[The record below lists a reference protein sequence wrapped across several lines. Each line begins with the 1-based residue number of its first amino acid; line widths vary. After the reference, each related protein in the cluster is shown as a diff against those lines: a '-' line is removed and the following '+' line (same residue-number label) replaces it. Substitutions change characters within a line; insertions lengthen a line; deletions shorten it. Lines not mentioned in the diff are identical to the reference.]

1 MALTPTPVC
10 VQTPKFA
17 ATLFSS
23 TYSAG
28 ALQLIYT
35 AGANGSKIMSVIG
48 LNSDTATLHVGQ
60 LWLGRGGTSFLLGS
74 ASIAANSGNDGV
86 TSGTNLLGT
95 SLGLPQDNDAQLY
108 FFMQNG
114 DTLSASLTST
124 LPAGKNVY
132 VNVVG
137 ADF

>member
-10 VQTPKFA
+10 VQTPKYA
-17 ATLFSS
+17 ATFFSS

-28 ALQLIYT
+28 SLQLVYT
-35 AGANGSKIMSVIG
+35 AGANGSKIMAAMGI
-48 LNSDTATLHVGQ
+48 NTDTATLHVGQ
-60 LWLGRGGTSFLLGS
+60 LWVSRGGTNFLLGS
-74 ASIAANSGNDGV
+74 ASMAANAGNDGL
-86 TSGTNLLGT
+86 TNGTNLLGLA
-95 SLGLPQDNDAQLY
+95 LGLPQDNDAQLY

-114 DTLSASLTST
+114 DTLLASLTST
-124 LPAGKNVY
+124 LPIGKNVY